1 MPSSASVLFCLVCF
15 FSFFFFFLLL
25 CLESILGKQFHTE
38 EEKKKKSYCETLQS
52 KKLTGMK
59 NCRVALARCTKG
71 CREELMITLPFAELC
86 VTSPKLADSDPKGTS
101 ASLRSVS
108 EIRV

>member
-1 MPSSASVLFCLVCF
+1 MPSSASVFFCLV
-15 FSFFFFFLLL
+15 FFFFFSLFLLL
-25 CLESILGKQFHTE
+25 CLESILGKQFRAE
-38 EEKKKKSYCETLQS
+38 EGKEKSYCEMLQS
-52 KKLTGMK
+52 KKLAGMK

-71 CREELMITLPFAELC
+71 RREELMITLPFAELR
-86 VTSPKLADSDPKGTS
+86 VTCPKLADSDPKGTS